1 MPKFLV
7 DESAGKG
14 VAGELK
20 RLGFDAVYVG
30 DIMRGAKDRDVLKR
44 AYGENRVLI
53 TNDKDFGEL
62 VFKQKIKSK
71 GVILLR
77 LDDERTTIKK
87 EYIGKLL
94 DNFLNKIENRFVV
107 VTEDSIRIRKL

>member
-14 VAGELK
+14 VAGELR

-30 DIMRGAKDRDVLKR
+30 DTM
-44 AYGENRVLI
+44 
-53 TNDKDFGEL
+53 
-62 VFKQKIKSK
+62 KQKIKSR

-77 LDDERTTIKK
+77 LDDERVRVKK
-87 EYIGKLL
+87 ECIKKLL
-94 DNFLNKIENRFVV
+94 DNFSNKIENRFVV
-107 VTEDSIRIRKL
+107 VTESSIRLRKL